1 MSFIY
6 NRLSSLFFSRPRTT
20 EPETE
25 AQVPHVE
32 DAPDHT
38 GLEDDEQGAADQRE
52 RRVALVHHV
61 ASLPEN
67 RFRALVILEE
77 KRLLE
82 KWNACM
88 LDERHH
94 ATGEERADMARKLV
108 WSRWKQQGLCG
119 WQCEQPVPRGQ
130 WRHEGASGAREAA
143 TSSHRPDRSREMS
156 RPCFQF
162 MYEVIAEFDHLHFLS
177 SPPRIPPDLRGS
189 SPRGGAGP
197 PPASGRNLFA
207 EALHNVREQQWKPQ
221 GIWDESDSSW
231 DVFPGMRWKH
241 EQHPAAVGGRRAAA
255 AGDAESAE
263 ENHFFALYGSAQPSH
278 LPTTVGFREYMPT
291 EVARKCE
298 RYADSIPALPSGA
311 LHRRALQQM
320 PGSIESL
327 PEEDAESHTSSNDS
341 DMENQTPS
349 TGSND
354 SDMENTAP
362 APPTSISGEPRLGG
376 LRPADV
382 LAAVQ
387 EAMGRGPGG
396 QRSPVGVVRREPSR
410 GVFSGES
417 YQRRVLGPL
426 PSLQR
431 VSKTTKR
438 KGVAVAGPSASTD
451 IGASP
456 AASQASTVVYAPLQS
471 PFHAGNGVSSEA
483 ADRHG
488 ASPDGLVIN
497 KDSPR
502 YEDDFVIYEDSP
514 ESGDSALHE
523 DDSRN
528 EDFVIHEDSPQN
540 GNSVIRND
548 GSRDEGT
555 VISGDTSQDENLA
568 ILEDRQR
575 DEGVFIR
582 EDTPRSAGSPVE
594 EARIELS
601 PRARARQRRRE
612 AVERRALQPLRR
624 SKRNTRTR

>member
-6 NRLSSLFFSRPRTT
+6 NRLSGLFSRRSRT
-20 EPETE
+20 EPEIE
-25 AQVPHVE
+25 AQVPHAE
-32 DAPDHT
+32 DDHT
-38 GLEDDEQGAADQRE
+38 DLEDDDHSAAEQRE

-108 WSRWKQQGLCG
+108 WQRWEKQGLCG

-162 MYEVIAEFDHLHFLS
+162 MYEVMAEYEHLHFLS
-177 SPPRIPPDLRGS
+177 SPPRIPPDLCGN

-197 PPASGRNLFA
+197 PPTSGRNMFA
-207 EALHNVREQQWKPQ
+207 EALRNVREQQWKPQ
-221 GIWDESDSSW
+221 GIWDESDGSW
-231 DVFPGMRWKH
+231 DIFPGMRWKH
-241 EQHPAAVGGRRAAA
+241 EQHPAAVGGRGAPSAAA
-255 AGDAESAE
+255 DAESAE
-263 ENHFFALYGSAQPSH
+263 ENHFFALYGSAQSSQ

-291 EVARKCE
+291 EVARRCE
-298 RYADSIPALPSGA
+298 RVADSGPALPSGA
-311 LHRRALQQM
+311 LHRGTLEQM

-327 PEEDAESHTSSNDS
+327 LAEDAESHTSSNDS
-341 DMENQTPS
+341 DMEN
-349 TGSND
+349 
-354 SDMENTAP
+354 TAP
-362 APPTSISGEPRLGG
+362 APPTSAAEETRLGG
-376 LRPADV
+376 LRPAEV
-382 LAAVQ
+382 RAAVQ

-396 QRSPVGVVRREPSR
+396 QRSPVGVARRDPSR

-417 YQRRVLGPL
+417 YQRRVLGLL
-426 PSLQR
+426 PSLLR

-438 KGVAVAGPSASTD
+438 KGVAVAGSSGSTD
-451 IGASP
+451 TGVSP
-456 AASQASTVVYAPLQS
+456 AASQASTVIHAPLQS
-471 PFHAGNGVSSEA
+471 PFRAGNGVSSEA
-483 ADRHG
+483 AERHR
-488 ASPDGLVIN
+488 D
-497 KDSPR
+497 D
-502 YEDDFVIYEDSP
+502 DDFVIYENSP
-514 ESGDSALHE
+514 VSGDSAFHE
-523 DDSRN
+523 NGPRD
-528 EDFVIHEDSPQN
+528 EDFVIHEDSPEN
-540 GNSVIRND
+540 GNFVIRND
-548 GSRDEGT
+548 GSPDEGS
-555 VISGDTSQDENLA
+555 VISGDTSQADLA

-575 DEGVFIR
+575 DEGIFIR

-601 PRARARQRRRE
+601 PRARARQSRRE

-624 SKRNTRTR
+624 SKRNARTR